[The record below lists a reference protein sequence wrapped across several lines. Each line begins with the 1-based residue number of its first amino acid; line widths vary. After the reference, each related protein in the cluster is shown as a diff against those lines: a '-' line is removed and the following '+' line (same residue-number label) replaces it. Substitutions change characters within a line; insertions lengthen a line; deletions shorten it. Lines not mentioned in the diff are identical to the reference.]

1 MDDLLKYR
9 AEDLAE
15 MLVTN
20 ADTRVAFKSIVE
32 VFDEITKLIKKQ
44 DKGMIKSL
52 FRKYI
57 TMMILFITKPL
68 DRRCIHR
75 NLSESIRRT

>member
-9 AEDLAE
+9 AEGFAE
-15 MLVTN
+15 LLVTS

-32 VFDEITKLIKKQ
+32 VFKEVTKLIKKQ

-52 FRKYI
+52 FRKCI
-57 TMMILFITKPL
+57 TMIILFITKPS
-68 DRRCIHR
+68 DR
-75 NLSESIRRT
+75 